1 MKEIAKDLKF
11 YFLVLE
17 DCIRDRGSLDMKTIS
32 LVLGCALFCILA
44 DIVTTLMTGFR
55 FINDLGLVVGL
66 IIYIKVFLRPQ
77 RKEYENL
84 LEITEKE
91 KNNENK
97 K

>member
-32 LVLGCALFCILA
+32 FVLGYALFCILA
-44 DIVTTLMTGFR
+44 DIITTLMTGFR

-66 IIYIKVFLRPQ
+66 VIYIKVFLRPQ